1 MYVNH
6 NSLDPAQEPEVR
18 HTNAYLKRAC
28 EERMN
33 DDACLFFHQ
42 QNAQNQ
48 RKYRH
53 NQGINELDAN
63 YEQYLLQVENN
74 KRIPLED
81 HSYVKKQQEKLRSD
95 ISK

>member
-1 MYVNH
+1 
-6 NSLDPAQEPEVR
+6 
-18 HTNAYLKRAC
+18 
-28 EERMN
+28 MN
-33 DDACLFFHQ
+33 EGVHLLFHQ
-42 QNAQNQ
+42 HNAQNQ
-48 RKYRH
+48 INYKH
-53 NQGINELDAN
+53 NQGNNEMDAN